1 MGASERPGC
10 RATDRNR
17 FPRQSAPH
25 RLSLGA
31 WCGEFLKCVTA
42 RVMVPTTLASHWRGL
57 AGYSTGFGCCVTTF
71 GGRATTFRG
80 CITTSSDRGTSSSD
94 RVTGFREVDCE
105 PTNRVTSLV
114 ERRPGFGKRGTSSIS
129 VTPSE
134 TDPRGSEGHSAQ
146 GKLGADYGPWAP
158 LVTD

>member
-71 GGRATTFRG
+71 GGRVTTFGGRV
-80 CITTSSDRGTSSSD
+80 TTSSDRVTGSSN

-146 GKLGADYGPWAP
+146 GKLVADYGPWAP